1 MYNGTEKEKIDI
13 DELVDF
19 LVKRREGAEEP
30 EQISREERDVFAHIE
45 EDPEVFIP
53 EESSQPELE
62 EESMSNEDVDTSDM
76 IMPSLYED
84 GEEETLFQSDKELK
98 PEMILEFESLSNPP
112 AEADEMA
119 APVSEE
125 TAEVFIAGESD
136 PVAALEEEV
145 PFPMLETLMPPPKK
159 KKRWF
164 GLFGSKDEEPDEE
177 TWADWGLKPLGHR
190 AEEEIP
196 AEETV
201 AVDSAESDESD
212 GMDEFPA
219 VTAAAETIT
228 MQVVLP
234 SGVAVPKPESS
245 TKVIPTIPDE
255 PEIEPPAPPVPVTPP
270 EPEEQLPD
278 QLSLEEMVRVED
290 IEPDEQ
296 TEQEPGSDESPEEL
310 LQRTRQEKVR
320 EFTLGGEEEE
330 ENEPEDEYRDES
342 EQEPVIEEFHNYE
355 DSRDIAEELHFR
367 SRSSLMTLLFSGLV
381 ELALLLLTL
390 LTALAGESPLSAVGY
405 LTAQLFGLGLIM
417 GLNYKVVGR
426 GLSGLF
432 MLRANSDT
440 APALVGAVAFLDVIF
455 RFTDAQAALPFWAPL
470 AGLTLVFS
478 AVGHYLQAQSVR
490 RNFAFVSYRGDK
502 YAATLIEEENAVQEI
517 GRRAAGT
524 GEASVGYFHRTG
536 FLTDYLVNAS
546 EDHQGDDWS
555 RWLTPTALGVS
566 GLLSLLALLTGGVDG
581 FFGWMTVFTGL
592 LCLTMPATQL
602 AVQLP
607 LSSCGRVM
615 LSRGGFLVG
624 WKAVRQFGQLDAL
637 VVDMADLYPDES
649 MLLHGIKTF
658 SGTHIDEAILSA
670 ASLVVRS
677 GGPLAMIFRRIIENK
692 EELLSEVE
700 SLVYE
705 QGMGLSG
712 WVDGR
717 RVFVGN
723 RRLLQ
728 NHGVDVPSADYEA
741 RYAKDGRQLVYLSVA
756 GQLSAMF
763 VVSYLPDPEIQDA
776 LQDLSRSHVTL
787 LVRSCDPNIT
797 TLDLC
802 ESFGLDEY
810 YVDVLPAAAG
820 RAYVQLTEQASE
832 TMPAVMASNGH
843 ILGTAWALSVCRNLR
858 IKTLIALVV
867 QLLGA
872 GLGAVLCLSWT
883 MLGTLSVFQPLLL
896 LLLTMTLTW
905 LAPHFKRT

>member
-19 LVKRREGAEEP
+19 LVKRRETTEEP
-30 EQISREERDVFAHIE
+30 EQLTPEERDVFAHIK

-53 EESSQPELE
+53 EDVVEPEPEHEPEGEIDPAEILMPTLE
-62 EESMSNEDVDTSDM
+62 EE
-76 IMPSLYED
+76 
-84 GEEETLFQSDKELK
+84 EEEVTLFETDKDLK
-98 PEMILEFESLSNPP
+98 PEMMLEFEPP
-112 AEADEMA
+112 
-119 APVSEE
+119 VKKE
-125 TAEVFIAGESD
+125 TVT
-136 PVAALEEEV
+136 PVADPHETTEVVIPNQNAEWEEMVVEK
-145 PFPMLETLMPPPKK
+145 PFPMLEPLMQPKK

-164 GLFGSKDEEPDEE
+164 GLFGAKEEAPEEE
-177 TWADWGLKPLGHR
+177 TWADWGLKPLGHNEPEPVKVIP
-190 AEEEIP
+190 EEQP
-196 AEETV
+196 AAPVEDVED
-201 AVDSAESDESD
+201 ASGEP
-212 GMDEFPA
+212 DEFPA
-219 VTAAAETIT
+219 VTAVAETIT

-234 SGVAVPKPESS
+234 SGVAIPRAESA
-245 TKVIPTIPDE
+245 TKVIPTIPEEALMAEPVKSAKPEKIE
-255 PEIEPPAPPVPVTPP
+255 PEPNP
-270 EPEEQLPD
+270 EQNEQLPD

-290 IEPDEQ
+290 IEPAEEVEEDE
-296 TEQEPGSDESPEEL
+296 TAETPEEL

-330 ENEPEDEYRDES
+330 ENEPE
-342 EQEPVIEEFHNYE
+342 EEFDEPQEEQPTEEDFTGYE
-355 DSRDIAEELHFR
+355 DSRLIAEELHYR
-367 SRSSLMTLLFSGLV
+367 SRSSLITLLITGLV
-381 ELALLLLTL
+381 ELVLLVLTL
-390 LTALAGESPLSAVGY
+390 LTALAGDLPVPLAAY
-405 LTAQLFGLGLIM
+405 LLIQLFGLGLMM
-417 GLNYKVVGR
+417 GLNYRAVGR
-426 GLSGLF
+426 GFSGLF

-440 APALVGAVAFLDVIF
+440 APALAGTVVLVDVML
-455 RFTDAQAALPFWAPL
+455 RFSDASVQPPYWAPL
-470 AGLTLVFS
+470 AGLLLTFCAL
-478 AVGHYLQAQSVR
+478 GHYLHAQSVR
-490 RNFAFVSYRGDK
+490 RNFAFVSYHGDK
-502 YAATLIEEENAVQEI
+502 YAATLIEEENAVREI

-524 GEASVGYFHRTG
+524 GEATVGYFHRTA
-536 FLTDYLVNAS
+536 FLTDYLSNAE

-555 RWLTPTALGVS
+555 RWMVPTALGVS
-566 GLLSLLALLTGGVDG
+566 VLLSLLAWLMSDFVVG

-592 LCLTMPATQL
+592 VCLTMPATQM

-607 LSSCGRVM
+607 LSHCGRTM
-615 LSRGGFLVG
+615 LARGGFLVG

-677 GGPLAMIFRRIIENK
+677 GGPLSMIFRRIIENK

-741 RYAKDGRQLVYLSVA
+741 RYAKDGRRLVYLSIA

-776 LQDLSRSHVTL
+776 LQDLCRSHVTL
-787 LVRSCDPNIT
+787 LVRSCDPNIA

-802 ESFGLDEY
+802 RALAWTNIMWTCCRPLPVAPTCSWRNRPATGCRLCWPPTVTFWVRLGLC
-810 YVDVLPAAAG
+810 LCAAACG
-820 RAYVQLTEQASE
+820 
-832 TMPAVMASNGH
+832 
-843 ILGTAWALSVCRNLR
+843 
-858 IKTLIALVV
+858 
-867 QLLGA
+867 
-872 GLGAVLCLSWT
+872 
-883 MLGTLSVFQPLLL
+883 
-896 LLLTMTLTW
+896 
-905 LAPHFKRT
+905 